1 MSNHT
6 IFIVLSYSAGLLV
19 LGWTALSP
27 LIKKRSLRIQL
38 EQMHRSTN

>member
-27 LIKKRSLRIQL
+27 LFKKRSLRTQL
-38 EQMHRSTN
+38 EQMHRSMN